1 MSGPAPLTREAL
13 VRMVATSSAPA
24 HLKGLATLAI
34 VRATKEQLVQ
44 VAALIEQ
51 VTANPEN
58 ARAIV
63 SATAKTWGVPDNVI
77 ADINTAIGGEARE
90 G

>member
-13 VRMVATSSAPA
+13 VKMIVASSAPA
-24 HLKGLATLAI
+24 HLKGLATLA
-34 VRATKEQLVQ
+34 VARATKEQLAQ
-44 VAALIEQ
+44 VATLIEQ
-51 VTANPEN
+51 VTTNPDN

-63 SATAKTWGVPDNVI
+63 SATAKAWGVPDNVI
-77 ADINTAIGGEARE
+77 ADLSTTIGGGARE